1 MDKIYVVYAQLGE
14 LSVAEWGILTY
25 GGQSQNPTFILDE
38 AKAYNYLR
46 KAANKGAN
54 SIRCLPISLF
64 GVPSKE
70 AVFQP
75 FIFDTNEQKWNV
87 TNYNDYYFPILK
99 RYIEIAKSLNLKV
112 IMELYD
118 NCGLSANVRG
128 LNPWCVNIQGLYDFY
143 GAGNIGKQYV
153 AKMVDELG
161 DSVLWALGNELTEN
175 LVADQAMEVLKEK
188 GKKPWGCGA
197 DLDIVGE
204 MTHSSVM
211 KKECVKAEELWDENM
226 KVQLFRPCHQSIDP
240 TSQRMQKPVEWWAY
254 HSIEFASDGQFPR
267 PNLETWHAAVSYV
280 LQRLPVDVP
289 QYGQGGKARL
299 AFEVTVDTTNLDL
312 EASYVE
318 AIVSEAEAFGLTFE
332 NKGKFPNDYVP
343 PITDVNVRIQTLDE
357 FDTSLV
363 TPGTLTPGL
372 SFITPVAL
380 QLKKDEWF
388 NAKVITFKDD
398 GTQVVGEQEF
408 QATEGLLVTFRF
420 FLHDCSCSYWGW
432 NIFKRISCWFG
443 GKKKC
448 K

>member
-1 MDKIYVVYAQLGE
+1 
-14 LSVAEWGILTY
+14 
-25 GGQSQNPTFILDE
+25 
-38 AKAYNYLR
+38 
-46 KAANKGAN
+46 
-54 SIRCLPISLF
+54 
-64 GVPSKE
+64 
-70 AVFQP
+70 
-75 FIFDTNEQKWNV
+75 
-87 TNYNDYYFPILK
+87 
-99 RYIEIAKSLNLKV
+99 
-112 IMELYD
+112 
-118 NCGLSANVRG
+118 
-128 LNPWCVNIQGLYDFY
+128 
-143 GAGNIGKQYV
+143 
-153 AKMVDELG
+153 
-161 DSVLWALGNELTEN
+161 
-175 LVADQAMEVLKEK
+175 VADQAMEVLKEK

-226 KVQLFRPCHQSIDP
+226 KVQLFRTCHSSIDP
-240 TSQRMQKPVEWWAY
+240 TSERMQKPVEWWAY

-299 AFEVTVDTTNLDL
+299 AFEVTVDSTNLDL

-343 PITDVNVRIQTLDE
+343 PITKANVRIQALDE
-357 FDTSLV
+357 YDVSMVLQ
-363 TPGTLTPGL
+363 GTLEYIVGTEGFMFTTPCEL
-372 SFITPVAL
+372 K
-380 QLKKDEWF
+380 LKKDEWF
-388 NAKVITFKDD
+388 AGKMTAFKDD
-398 GTQVVGEQEF
+398 GTQVDVLQDF

-420 FLHDCSCSYWGW
+420 QLHDCKCSYWGW
-432 NIFKRISCWFG
+432 NIFKRISCIFG